1 MFIDLENTYDRV
13 RRCTRERYKH
23 KKYAMCVYYM
33 YGGATILVI
42 MTSTGITVQIPL
54 GVGLH
59 LGTTMNPYL
68 CVMIMD
74 VLVCGNEDLS
84 PWCMLCADTHRVV

>member
-1 MFIDLENTYDRV
+1 MFIDLENTYDRMPCQNV
-13 RRCTRERYKH
+13 RGCTRERYEHEKCS
-23 KKYAMCVYYM
+23 MFVYYM

-42 MTSTGITVQIPL
+42 MTSTGITDQIPL

-68 CVMIMD
+68 FVMIMD
-74 VLVCGNEDLS
+74 VLVCGNEDIS
-84 PWCMLCADTHRVV
+84 P